1 MTDMAGA
8 RWLQQSTATA
18 RLLGRGPTLTRLL
31 WQAKMV
37 LFPPTS
43 TALLSERRRMGPALL
58 RVAVL
63 VADGAA
69 SRVCSC
75 TV

>member
-1 MTDMAGA
+1 M
-8 RWLQQSTATA
+8 
-18 RLLGRGPTLTRLL
+18 TRLL

-37 LFPPTS
+37 LLPPTA
-43 TALLSERRRMGPALL
+43 TALLSERRRMGLALVRL
-58 RVAVL
+58 GVL
-63 VADGAA
+63 AADGAA

>member
-1 MTDMAGA
+1 MTVDCKAC
-8 RWLQQSTATA
+8 LP
-18 RLLGRGPTLTRLL
+18 GRGPTLTRLL

-37 LFPPTS
+37 LLPPT
-43 TALLSERRRMGPALL
+43 AAARLSGRRRMGPALL
-58 RVAVL
+58 RLGVL
-63 VADGAA
+63 VADGAT